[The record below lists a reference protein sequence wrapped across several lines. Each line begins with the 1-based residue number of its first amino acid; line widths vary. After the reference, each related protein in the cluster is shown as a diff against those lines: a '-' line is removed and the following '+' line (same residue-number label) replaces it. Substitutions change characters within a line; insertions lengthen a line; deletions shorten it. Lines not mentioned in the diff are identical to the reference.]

1 MKILIT
7 YSSDMENTEKI
18 AGIIKEATE
27 KLDVDLISIKEV
39 NPIRLISSGL
49 IFLTQEFMGSRL
61 IGRLRN

>member
-39 NPIRLISSGL
+39 NPIRLISSDL